1 MAIAII
7 SDTHANAE
15 ALDAVLR
22 DIDARG
28 IKDIWCGG
36 DIVNYGPSPAHVL
49 EKTRERCRVVI
60 RGNHDEAVG
69 NPASPVTIEF
79 RDLPRQT
86 AEWTRAQLTPK
97 QLEYLANL
105 PHQHIEN
112 GVAIVHGTLCT
123 RWDPNKDGDFGVGTQ
138 KNLEYACMTKYTS
151 YKKVFE
157 SDSDDLRAWKEELNG
172 NLQRCFLGMKELGVK
187 ICFVGHW
194 QAAEAFWTD
203 GKNIK
208 FKMMHVPE
216 PRDRTNEVSLKL
228 EQGLQYLFD
237 VGSVG
242 QPRDGDPRACYVIYE
257 NNRPEPIVTYRRV
270 YYDFK
275 KTGRRIVQSG
285 LDASLA
291 FRLKN
296 GT

>member
-15 ALDAVLR
+15 ALEAVLK

-36 DIVNYGPSPAHVL
+36 DLVNYGPSPATVL
-49 EKTRERCRVVI
+49 EKIRKRCRVVI

-69 NPASPVTIEF
+69 NPSSPVTIEF

-86 AEWTRAQLTPK
+86 AEWTRTQLTK
-97 QLEYLANL
+97 EQQEYLANL
-105 PHQHIEN
+105 PYRHVEN
-112 GVAIVHGTLCT
+112 GVAIVHGALCT
-123 RWDPNKDGDFGVGTQ
+123 KWSPGRDYDFGASEQ
-138 KNLEYACMTKYTS
+138 KNLEYACMTNYVS
-151 YKKVFE
+151 YRPISKQTAPDQRMMNE
-157 SDSDDLRAWKEELNG
+157 HLNS
-172 NLQRCFLGMKELGVK
+172 NTRRCFASMRELGVK
-187 ICFVGHW
+187 VCFIGHW
-194 QAAEAFWTD
+194 QQAEAFWSD
-203 GKNIK
+203 GKAIR
-208 FKMMHVPE
+208 FRQMTVPG
-216 PRDRTNEVSLKL
+216 PHDRTNERSIKL
-228 EQGLQYLFD
+228 ETGHIYLFD

-242 QPRDGDPRACYVIYE
+242 QPRDFDTRACYVIYE
-257 NNRPEPIVTYRRV
+257 NNRPEPVVTYRRV
-270 YYDFK
+270 CYDFK
-275 KTGRRIVQSG
+275 KTGRRIVKEG